1 MDKKYIQKTLAIF
14 AKRAKKKFDAEKVIL
29 FGSYARGQATDY
41 SDIDVIVLSN
51 KFSSIPQEKRL
62 DALYP
67 LTAKLYP
74 DVHPF
79 GYTPKEFANAKKT
92 STLFE
97 IQKTGIPL

>member
-1 MDKKYIQKTLAIF
+1 MDKKRIQKTLAIF

-29 FGSYARGQATDY
+29 FGSYARGQATAY
-41 SDIDVIVLSN
+41 SDIDIIVLSK
-51 KFSSIPQEKRL
+51 KFSSIPKEKRL

-67 LTAKLYP
+67 LTTDLYP

-79 GYTPKEFANAKKT
+79 GFTPREFVSAKRT

-97 IQKTGIPL
+97 IQKTGVTL